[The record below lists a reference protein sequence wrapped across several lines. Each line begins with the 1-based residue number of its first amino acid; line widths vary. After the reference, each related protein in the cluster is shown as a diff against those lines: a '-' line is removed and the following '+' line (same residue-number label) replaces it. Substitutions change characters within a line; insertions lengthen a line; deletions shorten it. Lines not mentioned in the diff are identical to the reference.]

1 MDCPH
6 CDSSATTERSDAT
19 ARGYHRFR
27 CRTCGRSFNE
37 RTGSIFNRVQY
48 PPDVICL
55 VVLWRV
61 RYKLSL
67 RDLAEMFLDRGIV
80 FTHEAVREWETK
92 LAPVLSETLR
102 KYRRGRI
109 GQSWYCDET
118 YLKVKGRGVYLYR
131 AIDWDGN
138 LVDVFLSERQDQA
151 AAEAFFRSARMVTD
165 RIPARVT
172 TDGHSSYPGAI
183 KAELGEDVAH
193 RTNRYLNN
201 HLEQDH
207 RGIKQRT
214 HPMGGFK
221 SFMSAARFCRVY
233 DEVRHFFRTRSRRN
247 EAVALA
253 WQRALHLG
261 RVRVLRATL
270 AVV

>member
-1 MDCPH
+1 MECPY
-6 CDSSATTERSDAT
+6 CQSAMITERPETT
-19 ARGYHRFR
+19 ARGYRRFR
-27 CRTCGRSFNE
+27 CRACTRGFNE
-37 RTGSIFNRVQY
+37 RTGSFFNRLQY
-48 PPDVICL
+48 PPDVVCL

-67 RDLAEMFLDRGIV
+67 RDLAEMFLERGMA

-92 LAPVLSETLR
+92 FAPVLSETLR
-102 KYRRGRI
+102 KHRHGKVGR
-109 GQSWYCDET
+109 SWYCDET

-131 AIDWDGN
+131 AIDRDGN
-138 LVDVFLSERQDQA
+138 LVDVLLSERQDQA
-151 AAEAFFRSARMVTD
+151 AAEAFFRSARTVTGSVPD
-165 RIPARVT
+165 RVT
-172 TDGHSSYPGAI
+172 TDGHGAYPGAI
-183 KAELGEDVAH
+183 KRELGAGVIH

-214 HPMGGFK
+214 HSMGGFK
-221 SFMSAARFCRVY
+221 NFVSAARFCRVY
-233 DEVRHFFRTRSRRN
+233 DEVRQFFRARSRRN
-247 EAVALA
+247 EVVPLA

-261 RVRVLRATL
+261 RMRVFMATF